1 MTNFEAITKL
11 IAAHGADPLATS
23 QPEAFDGAAAFT
35 WARTLH
41 SLMGAIG
48 CDEVT
53 LMKNQ
58 ANGGFGH
65 VYMLITIGLIGV
77 SVNFENHDNE
87 VIGVHVLPIC
97 SPLATLVAALAIMPE
112 ADGV

>member
-1 MTNFEAITKL
+1 MTNFETITKL
-11 IAAHGADPLATS
+11 IAAYGADPLATS

-41 SLMGAIG
+41 SLMEAIG
-48 CDEVT
+48 FDEVS
-53 LMKNQ
+53 LMKAQ
-58 ANGGFGH
+58 AAGGFNR
-65 VYMLITIGLIGV
+65 VYMLINIGLIGV
-77 SVNFENHDNE
+77 KVNFEDHDNE

-112 ADGV
+112 AAGE